1 MIVVDRNR
9 RIVQVNETA
18 KRVLSIVGDCIGKK
32 LPEVTQYCG
41 LLLAPATPEDRE
53 RFSTVAGDGR
63 QRIIQ
68 FTSEAINGGQY
79 TLVLLWDVTRLV
91 ENEERSTR
99 AQQLRAAGRMSTRLN
114 HEMRDPLAVI
124 FAGIQSLQGSP
135 SFSEEDSAS
144 LGLVLDAA
152 RSVVRILNRFVD
164 SSHSGSVGVK
174 RVGVGPLLE
183 TSIDD
188 LKSTAASKG
197 VWSFSVAQRKRSCWC
212 MSKLCQE
219 L

>member
-79 TLVLLWDVTRLV
+79 TLVSFGTLPDWWKM
-91 ENEERSTR
+91 RS
-99 AQQLRAAGRMSTRLN
+99 
-114 HEMRDPLAVI
+114 D
-124 FAGIQSLQGSP
+124 LQGP
-135 SFSEEDSAS
+135 SSSGQREEC
-144 LGLVLDAA
+144 
-152 RSVVRILNRFVD
+152 R
-164 SSHSGSVGVK
+164 
-174 RVGVGPLLE
+174 RV
-183 TSIDD
+183 
-188 LKSTAASKG
+188 
-197 VWSFSVAQRKRSCWC
+197 
-212 MSKLCQE
+212 
-219 L
+219 